1 MKVKTLLS
9 TFMASAAL
17 AGFASSATGQIFTED
32 FDTIINGTTLTT
44 SNTNLTYIR
53 KGSSAPD
60 IAAIN
65 PSSFGSGSS
74 GSIQGITTSL
84 TGIGVRDSLPTSD
97 VYTLSVDFRIDD
109 VSAGDIVF
117 GVGSGS
123 SFTGNS
129 TFSTAQGLFFLQ
141 SDSGNFERR
150 TSSSWSNTGLTLQDN
165 TLYSLHVVANGSSS
179 SITYGD
185 SSVAAGKMDIYMN
198 DELLVNDQN
207 VTNSLSADGFRIYSV
222 SGASAEIDNI
232 ALYDSAVAVPEPS
245 IYALLAGILSII
257 SVMVHRR
264 G

>member
-17 AGFASSATGQIFTED
+17 AGFALSATAQIFTEG
-32 FDTIINGTTLTT
+32 FGTIINGTTLTT
-44 SNTNLTYIR
+44 KNTNLTYIR
-53 KGSSAPD
+53 AGSGSPD
-60 IAAIN
+60 ITAIK
-65 PSSFGSGSS
+65 PSIFGSGSS
-74 GSIQGITTSL
+74 VSIQGVSGSL
-84 TGIGVRDSLPTSD
+84 TGIGVKNSLPSSD

-117 GVGSGS
+117 GVGSGN

-129 TFSTAQGLFFLQ
+129 SFSTSQGLFWLR

-150 TSSSWSNTGLTLQDN
+150 RSSGWSDTGLTLQDN

-179 SITYGD
+179 SISYGD
-185 SSVAAGKMDIYMN
+185 STVAAGKLDIYMN
-198 DELLVNDQN
+198 DELLMSDRN
-207 VTNSLSADGFRIYSV
+207 VTNSLSADGFRIYAV
-222 SGASAEIDNI
+222 NGASAEIDNI

-245 IYALLAGILSII
+245 TYALLAGILSMIL
-257 SVMVHRR
+257 VVVHRR